1 MKENISQNMFVSYSN
16 QAGILY
22 NYLKNTI
29 ELCVFRVDKML
40 VML

>member
-22 NYLKNTI
+22 NYFKKYNWI
-29 ELCVFRVDKML
+29 VCI
-40 VML
+40 

>member
-22 NYLKNTI
+22 NYLKKIQLN
-29 ELCVFRVDKML
+29 CVYLGLIKC
-40 VML
+40 